1 MLNVTE
7 CCKTMG
13 CNCGGTANIET
24 INNLLDFCSNPY
36 IKSITLFLAIIGLAS
51 ILYFIQYCIPRK

>member
-24 INNLLDFCSNPY
+24 INNLLDFCIEAFKESKKLCN
-36 IKSITLFLAIIGLAS
+36 
-51 ILYFIQYCIPRK
+51 QYS